1 MRKVLTFFIIIILT
15 IIQTKNSISHE
26 INKNQIDEIIRE
38 FIINNPNVLEKSI
51 LNYKESKAKKKF
63 LSILNELKKVSNPK
77 IHHKDKNLTIYE
89 FFDYNCGY
97 CKTMMNRLFE
107 TYERDKNFSIVLVE
121 LPILSQSSFDASIA
135 ALAAHNQNRYIE
147 YHIELMKHQGNLNK
161 GTLIMIA
168 KKLNLDL
175 KLFQDDLSN
184 DRLRV
189 TINKNRKIAQKLKL
203 RGTPAF
209 IIGNTIYPGALKK
222 SDLMEAIK
230 LERINLK
237 K

>member
-107 TYERDKNFSIVLVE
+107 TYERDKNFSIVFVE

-135 ALAAHNQNRYIE
+135 ALAAHKQNRYIE

>member
-107 TYERDKNFSIVLVE
+107 TYERDKNFSIVFVE

-147 YHIELMKHQGNLNK
+147 YHIELMKNQGNLNK
-161 GTLIMIA
+161 STLIMIA

>member
-26 INKNQIDEIIRE
+26 INKNQIDEIIRD

-107 TYERDKNFSIVLVE
+107 TYERDKNFSIVFVE

-161 GTLIMIA
+161 STLIMIA

>member
-107 TYERDKNFSIVLVE
+107 TYERDKNFSIVFVE

-209 IIGNTIYPGALKK
+209 IIGKTIYPGALKK
-222 SDLMEAIK
+222 SDLLEAIK
-230 LERINLK
+230 LERINFK

>member
-107 TYERDKNFSIVLVE
+107 TYERDKNFSIVFVE

-161 GTLIMIA
+161 STLIMIA

>member
-107 TYERDKNFSIVLVE
+107 TYERDKNFSIVFVE
-121 LPILSQSSFDASIA
+121 LPILSQSSFDASLA

>member
-107 TYERDKNFSIVLVE
+107 TYERDKNFSIVFVE

-161 GTLIMIA
+161 STLIMIA

-222 SDLMEAIK
+222 SNLMEAIK

>member
-107 TYERDKNFSIVLVE
+107 TYERDKNFSIVFVE

-147 YHIELMKHQGNLNK
+147 YHIELMKNQGNLNK
-161 GTLIMIA
+161 RTLIMIA

>member
-107 TYERDKNFSIVLVE
+107 TYERDKNFSIVFVE

-135 ALAAHNQNRYIE
+135 ALAAHNQNKYIE

>member
-107 TYERDKNFSIVLVE
+107 TYERDKNFSIVFVE